1 MPLWNQIKEGD
12 FNFNHNCSI
21 NRVVQLKFTQE
32 INVLLRM
39 LLGGV
44 LSTFIM
50 KSVRNHIKYFNFRC
64 EIQLDHPV

>member
-21 NRVVQLKFTQE
+21 NRAVQLKFTQE
-32 INVLLRM
+32 INVLRM
-39 LLGGV
+39 LLGGI
-44 LSTFIM
+44 LSTFNM
-50 KSVRNHIKYFNFRC
+50 KSVRNHIIYFNFRC